1 MILEANNLT
10 KSYKSG
16 KAVDHISM
24 QLKAGKIY
32 GLLGKNGAGKT
43 TLFKILCNLVT
54 PDSGTLKIHSEK
66 RKSIGAIIENPGL
79 YGYLN
84 AYENLKIF
92 AEIQDAPRD
101 RKSLQDYLKNVGLPL
116 ERKDAVRNFSMG
128 MKQRLAIAIAL
139 LNDPEIIILDE
150 PFSGLDP
157 TGVSALIQ
165 LIKSLAVQNKS
176 ILISSHL
183 MTELQNCCDY
193 LYVIDSGKLV
203 NQGET
208 NVLFNK
214 FISRFTIKGNGIGK
228 VKNEFPNIIYA
239 EDHRIDIQCNSTEIS
254 NVLEQLVQK
263 GYKIITCV
271 PQLTL
276 NELLS
281 PLPHDV

>member
-54 PDSGTLKIHSEK
+54 PESGTLKIHSEK

-92 AEIQDAPRD
+92 AEIQNAPRD
-101 RKSLQDYLKNVGLPL
+101 KKSLQDYLKNVGLPL
-116 ERKDAVRNFSMG
+116 ERKDTVRNFSMG

-165 LIKSLAVQNKS
+165 LIKSLAVQHKS

-208 NVLFNK
+208 DALFQRC
-214 FISRFTIKGNGIGK
+214 ISRFTIKGNGVGQA
-228 VKNEFPNIIYA
+228 KNEFPNIIFA
-239 EDHRIDIQCNSTEIS
+239 EDHRIDIQCDSTEIS
-254 NVLEQLVQK
+254 NVLEKLVQK
-263 GYKIITCV
+263 GYKITSCV

>member
-54 PDSGTLKIHSEK
+54 PDSGTLKIYSEK

-101 RKSLQDYLKNVGLPL
+101 RKNLQDYLKNVGLPL

-165 LIKSLAVQNKS
+165 LIKSLAVQHKS

-208 NVLFNK
+208 NMLFQRC
-214 FISRFTIKGNGIGK
+214 ISRFTIKGNGIGK
-228 VKNEFPNIIYA
+228 AKNEFPNIIYA

-263 GYKIITCV
+263 GYKIASCV

>member
-54 PDSGTLKIHSEK
+54 PDSGMLKIHSEK

-214 FISRFTIKGNGIGK
+214 CISRFTIKGNGVGQAE
-228 VKNEFPNIIYA
+228 NEFPHIIFA

-263 GYKIITCV
+263 GYKITACV